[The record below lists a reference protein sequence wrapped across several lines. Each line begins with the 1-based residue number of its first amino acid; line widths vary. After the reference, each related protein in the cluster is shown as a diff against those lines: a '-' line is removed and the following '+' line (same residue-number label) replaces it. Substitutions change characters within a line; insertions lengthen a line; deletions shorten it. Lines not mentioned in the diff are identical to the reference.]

1 MRNYEDL
8 VSPREVNEEGIDYL
22 YWLKSDNGAFDGPL
36 KDWVTSHKFKYFS
49 HCENYRTVICAGGN
63 QGMYP
68 LLFSKIFR
76 TVYAFE
82 PDPLNFYCL
91 SLNCQADHII
101 KMQAALGLENDLV
114 GIYRSNMENTGTHKV
129 AVDYKGNFP
138 IISLDTMKFRDLDF
152 IQLDVEGYENLV
164 LQGGLNTIRTHKPII
179 ALENA
184 RQNGIPDIMK
194 SLGYVEV
201 EHSKADT
208 IFKFKG

>member
-1 MRNYEDL
+1 MRDYEDL
-8 VSPREVNEEGIDYL
+8 VSPRAVNEEGIDYL
-22 YWLKSDNGAFDGPL
+22 YWIKKDNGAFDGPL

-49 HCENYRTVICAGGN
+49 HCQNFRTVICAGGN

-76 TVYAFE
+76 TVYTFE

-91 SLNCQADHII
+91 TKNCQVDHII
-101 KMQAALGLENDLV
+101 KMQAGLGLENDLV
-114 GIYRSNMENTGTHKV
+114 GVYRRDMNNTGTHSV
-129 AVDYKGNFP
+129 QIDEIGNIP
-138 IISLDTMKFRDLDF
+138 ILSLDSLKFRNLDF
-152 IQLDVEGYENLV
+152 IQLDVEGYEHLV

-179 ALENA
+179 SLENA